1 MQHRYMATNYI
12 SIRVLQHDKSDQIRI
27 GAERGIF
34 EDQLDRAVQ
43 DTIEQYEQRSEWCG
57 GFQAACESYYKRIA
71 IVNGETLEIIR
82 MIYPVKEE
90 E

>member
-1 MQHRYMATNYI
+1 MATNYI

-57 GFQAACESYYKRIA
+57 GFQAACDSYYKRIA
-71 IVNGETLEIIR
+71 IVNGETLEVIR

>member
-1 MQHRYMATNYI
+1 MAKNYI

-27 GAERGIF
+27 GAESGIF

-43 DTIEQYEQRSEWCG
+43 DTIDHYDKETEWCG
-57 GFQAACESYYKRIA
+57 GFQVACERYYKRIA
-71 IVNGETLEIIR
+71 IVNGETLEVIR

>member
-1 MQHRYMATNYI
+1 MAANYI

-71 IVNGETLEIIR
+71 IVNGETLEVIR

>member
-1 MQHRYMATNYI
+1 MATNYI

-27 GAERGIF
+27 GAERVISQ
-34 EDQLDRAVQ
+34 DKLDIAVQ
-43 DTIEQYEQRSEWCG
+43 DTIDQYDKETEWCG
-57 GFQAACESYYKRIA
+57 GFQVACDRYYKRIA
-71 IVNGETLEIIR
+71 IVNGETLEIIK